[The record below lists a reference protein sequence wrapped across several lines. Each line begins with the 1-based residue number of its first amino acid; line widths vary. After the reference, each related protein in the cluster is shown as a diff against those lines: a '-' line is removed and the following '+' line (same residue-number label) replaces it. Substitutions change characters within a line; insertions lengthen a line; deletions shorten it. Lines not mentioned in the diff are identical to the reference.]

1 MLHYQPQLELATGRV
16 TGAEALVRWNHPE
29 RGLVMP
35 NAFIPTAEASGLI
48 RPLGNWVFCE
58 ACRQARI
65 WRQRGLDLT
74 VAVNLSPV
82 QLRNDS
88 LLASIDGALREF
100 GLKPGQL
107 ELEITEGALMENIDQ
122 RGEGMLRR
130 LAATG
135 VRLAIDDFGTGYSSL
150 AHLKNL
156 PVSTIKIDRSFVRDL
171 GQHARDEALMR
182 GIVTL
187 GRTLDKRIVA
197 EGIESQLQLKLLREI
212 GCKEGQGFFIAK
224 PAVSAQLELMVGA

>member
-1 MLHYQPQLELATGRV
+1 
-16 TGAEALVRWNHPE
+16 
-29 RGLVMP
+29 
-35 NAFIPTAEASGLI
+35 
-48 RPLGNWVFCE
+48 
-58 ACRQARI
+58 
-65 WRQRGLDLT
+65 
-74 VAVNLSPV
+74 
-82 QLRNDS
+82 
-88 LLASIDGALREF
+88 
-100 GLKPGQL
+100 
-107 ELEITEGALMENIDQ
+107 MENIDQ

-171 GQHARDEALMR
+171 GEHARDEALMR

-197 EGIESQLQLKLLREI
+197 EGVESQRQLKLLREI
-212 GCKEGQGFFIAK
+212 GCNEGQGFFIAM
-224 PAVSAQLELMVGA
+224 PAVAAQLERMAGA